1 METDWMSDMSC
12 VSAMNLL
19 SDLSMVE
26 KGPTDRGASPVAALS
41 ETKREFIRGDAGT
54 ERKSPAVWAPFV
66 YYGD

>member
-1 METDWMSDMSC
+1 LWPILDGSTAEF
-12 VSAMNLL
+12 
-19 SDLSMVE
+19 VE
-26 KGPTDRGASPVAALS
+26 RFFKKVKAGASPVASLS